1 MPTVTLSGDII
12 FKKVNDI
19 LGFEPQGIK
28 DPSGAYADKV
38 VWSDAIIEN
47 LAKVLLKSN

>member
-28 DPSGAYADKV
+28 DPSEAYADKV
-38 VWSDAIIEN
+38 VLSESIRDNI
-47 LAKVLLKSN
+47 AKLLLKSN